1 MSATTHTADIMVCTD
16 CYFAH
21 HYGTTSQPTADG
33 ETVWYSGESDES
45 ADREPL
51 ARLTECELSDNTD
64 SETGEGI
71 DDFSWSSCDGC
82 GSTLGGSRYRLAV
95 WS

>member
-1 MSATTHTADIMVCTD
+1 MSVYVCTD

-21 HYGTTSQPTADG
+21 HYGAHSHDG
-33 ETVWYSGESDES
+33 RWFAGESDTP

-51 ARLTECELSDNTD
+51 GRLAGLELADDTD

-71 DDFSWSSCDGC
+71 DDFSWRSCEGC
-82 GSTLGGSRYRLAV
+82 GSSLGGARYRLAIFEPATA
-95 WS
+95 